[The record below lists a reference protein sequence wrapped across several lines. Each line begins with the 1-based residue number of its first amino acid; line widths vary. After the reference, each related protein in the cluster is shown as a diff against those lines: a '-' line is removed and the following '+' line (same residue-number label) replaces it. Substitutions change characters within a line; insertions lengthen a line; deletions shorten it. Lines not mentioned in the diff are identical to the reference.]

1 MRRLWLLVLLASLAA
16 CAPLPASEPVVG
28 ALAPD
33 FTLPMLD
40 GSTLRLSE
48 LRGQRVLLNFWATW
62 CGPCREEMPAIE
74 ARYNQGDFAVVAI
87 NFAESNQQVQG
98 FLAEIGVELPVALD
112 RDGAVQELY
121 RVRGYPTSFLVDAQG
136 VIRAFHIGELNVAQL
151 DRYLQQMD
159 AN

>member
-1 MRRLWLLVLLASLAA
+1 
-16 CAPLPASEPVVG
+16 
-28 ALAPD
+28 
-33 FTLPMLD
+33 
-40 GSTLRLSE
+40 
-48 LRGQRVLLNFWATW
+48 
-62 CGPCREEMPAIE
+62 